1 MQRPKSA
8 RVGPVS
14 ESGAPLTP
22 PDASTSIPSLPS
34 SDDATSIA
42 DPVFEV
48 LSNVFTPGQM
58 VNNRYKI
65 GSLLG
70 FGGMGAV
77 YEAEDCELE
86 RPVAI
91 KTIRKDLARDPEM
104 VRRFKQEL
112 LLARQV
118 SHRNVVRIYDIAES
132 EGTKFISM
140 EYVDGRELGE
150 LIAQGALPPN
160 RAAAIAVQ
168 ICKGL
173 RAAHNE
179 HVIHRDLKPQNIVI
193 GEDDRV
199 YIMDFGIARS
209 MEQSGMTQTGAVVGT
224 VEYMAPEQAKGEP
237 VDQRSDL
244 YALGLIFY
252 EMLTGA
258 GPFRGDTPLATLYKR
273 INQRPVP
280 PTQVDSKIPAQLSTI
295 VTKCLEPN
303 PAKRFQ
309 SADEV
314 VQAIDEWMGVRARTH
329 FRHSRILIPQA
340 TAGYPR
346 IIAVLVA
353 MAIFAVGGW
362 YLVRQR
368 GSGAPQ
374 AHAPVSVLVAD
385 FSNQTGDPVFDST
398 LEPMMNAA
406 LEGASFVNAF
416 NRGEARRA
424 LGKLKSGADKL
435 DEQGARLV
443 ALNQNVGVVVSGSI
457 SRRGDKYR
465 VTLDAI
471 DSATGNTLES
481 SEINVDNK
489 DAVLLGI
496 PQLTAPIRKAL
507 GDRAPDSAQLAS
519 VAGSFSA
526 ASLEA
531 VHEYGI
537 AMEHQFSGDF
547 AGALKSFSKSAEL
560 DPNFARAY
568 SGMAA
573 MSRNLGHPQD
583 ADKYFKLAMEHVDR
597 MTERERLRTRGAYY
611 VTAGNFA
618 KCVEEYSALI
628 AKYPFDNIAHNNLG
642 ACYSRLRNWPKA
654 VEEGKKAV
662 ELNPLGA
669 AQRQNLAL
677 YSASL
682 GHFDGAEKQARE
694 SLKLN
699 PANSASLLVLA
710 DAQMGER
717 KISEALDTYDQ
728 LHKLGGEGA
737 SIAAAGMA
745 DVAIFEG
752 RYRDAVR
759 VLQTSAEEHI
769 RNKEPE
775 QAADNYATLAYAHLS
790 AGHNA
795 EAVANANRALA
806 LSQTVK
812 IRFLA
817 GNVLASAGDVKAAS
831 AVVSSLQPEPLP
843 EPKAYGKLIQ
853 GEIFLQQH
861 DPQHA
866 IQAFSEAGATLDT
879 WIGHFKLARAYY
891 DAKMFTEADSELDTC
906 IRRRGEVLEM
916 MDDGPTSGYLPAV
929 YYYQGRVRQALNS
942 AGFAESYATYKAIRG
957 KAGEDPLLQAI
968 NTESASAR

>member
-1 MQRPKSA
+1 
-8 RVGPVS
+8 V
-14 ESGAPLTP
+14 
-22 PDASTSIPSLPS
+22 PSR
-34 SDDATSIA
+34 DDATSIA

-48 LSNVFTPGQM
+48 LSNVFSPGAL

-65 GSLLG
+65 VRLLG

-104 VRRFKQEL
+104 VRRFKQEV

-118 SHRNVVRIYDIAES
+118 SHRNVVRIFDIAES

-140 EYVDGRELGE
+140 EYVQGRELGE

-168 ICKGL
+168 ISKGL

-179 HVIHRDLKPQNIVI
+179 HVIHRDLKPQNIII

-237 VDQRSDL
+237 VDNRSDL

-258 GPFRGDTPLATLYKR
+258 GPFRGDTPLATLYRR
-273 INQRPVP
+273 IHQRAVP
-280 PTQVDSKIPAQLSTI
+280 PTEVDAKIPAELSAI

-314 VQAIDEWMGVRARTH
+314 VQALDEWMGVRARTH

-340 TAGYPR
+340 QGGLPR
-346 IIAVLVA
+346 IAAMVIALVV
-353 MAIFAVGGW
+353 FAATAWFVA
-362 YLVRQR
+362 QR
-368 GSGAPQ
+368 YNVAPQ
-374 AHAPVSVLVAD
+374 AHAPVSVLVGD
-385 FSNQTGDPVFDST
+385 FSNQTGDPVFDNT

-424 LGKLKSGADKL
+424 LGKLKSGADRL

-443 ALNQNVGVVVSGSI
+443 ALNQNVGVVISGSI
-457 SRRGDKYR
+457 SRRDGKYR
-465 VTLDAI
+465 VTLDAV

-481 SEINVDNK
+481 SEINVATK
-489 DAVLLGI
+489 DDVLLGI
-496 PQLTAPIRKAL
+496 PQLAAPIRKAL
-507 GDRAPDSAQLAS
+507 GDRTPESAQLAS

-531 VHEYGI
+531 VHEYGT

-547 AGALKSFSKSAEL
+547 AGALQSFTKSAQL

-573 MSRNLGHPQD
+573 MSRNLGRPQD
-583 ADKYFKLAMEHVDR
+583 AEKYFKQAMEHVDR

-611 VTAGNFA
+611 VTVGNFP

-628 AKYPFDNIAHNNLG
+628 VKFPFDNIAHNNLG
-642 ACYSRLRNWPKA
+642 ACYSRLRNWSKA
-654 VEEGKKAV
+654 VEEGKRAV
-662 ELNPLGA
+662 ELNPLGS

-677 YSASL
+677 YSAAL
-682 GHFDGAEKQARE
+682 GDFPSAEKEARE
-694 SLKLN
+694 SLRLN
-699 PANSASLLVLA
+699 PSSPASLLVLA
-710 DAQMGER
+710 DAQMGEG
-717 KISEALDTYDQ
+717 KISDALATYEQ
-728 LHKLGGEGA
+728 LRSLGGTGA
-737 SIAAAGMA
+737 TIASAGVA
-745 DVAIFEG
+745 DVAIYEG

-759 VLQTSAEEHI
+759 VLESAAADHLKA
-769 RNKEPE
+769 KEPE
-775 QAADNYATLAYAHLS
+775 QAADSYATLAHAHLS

-795 EAVANANRALA
+795 DAISGANRALA
-806 LSQTVK
+806 LSQSVK

-817 GNVLASAGDVKAAS
+817 GNVLAAAGDVKNAS
-831 AVVSSLQPEPLP
+831 AVVASLAPEPLP
-843 EPKAYGKLIQ
+843 ESRAYSKLIQ
-853 GEIFLQQH
+853 GEIYLQQH
-861 DPQHA
+861 DAQRA
-866 IQAFSEAGATLDT
+866 IQAFTDAGTTLDT
-879 WIGHFKLARAYY
+879 WIGHLKLARAYY
-891 DAKMFTEADSELDTC
+891 AAKMFTEADSELDTC

-916 MDDGPTSGYLPAV
+916 MDDGPTSGYFPAV
-929 YYYQGRVRQALNS
+929 YFYRGQVRQALNS
-942 AGFAESYATYKAIRG
+942 PGYADSYQRYKAIRG
-957 KAGEDPLLQAI
+957 AAGEDPLLQSISIAPA
-968 NTESASAR
+968 NGR